1 MLPSTRMERARL
13 VIAFCTLGV
22 LIGCGI
28 WLFTSGY
35 LQVWWSRL
43 SETFQ
48 SKDHLRSYVRSWGSW
63 APLAFMCIQA
73 LQVVMAPIPGE
84 LTGVA
89 GGFIFGAWKGTIFST
104 IGLTAG
110 SALAFAAARIV
121 GQPLV
126 KLIISEET
134 LHKFEHLTRGPKAW
148 ATLFLFVV
156 PGFPKDILSYLLGLS
171 PMRFLTFIIVCVV
184 GRLPGTALL
193 GASGSA
199 LYKENW
205 KALAIICGACFVI
218 SVVAYWKRE
227 AIKSWLKH

>member
-1 MLPSTRMERARL
+1 MLPASRAERARL
-13 VIAFCTLGV
+13 VIAVCALGI

-48 SKDHLRSYVRSWGSW
+48 SKEHLRSYVRSWGSW
-63 APLAFMCIQA
+63 APLAFICIQA

-110 SALAFAAARIV
+110 SAVAFLAARIV

-126 KLIISEET
+126 KLVMSEET
-134 LHKFEHLTRGPKAW
+134 LHKFEHLTRGPRAW
-148 ATLFLFVV
+148 ATLFLFVI

-171 PMRFLTFIIVCVV
+171 PMRFLIFMPVCAV
-184 GRLPGTALL
+184 GRLPGTILL
-193 GASGSA
+193 GAGGSA

-205 KALAIICGACFVI
+205 QALATICGACFVI
-218 SVVAYWKRE
+218 FLAAYWKKE
-227 AIKSWLKH
+227 AIKTWLKH